1 MKRNE
6 NVVFLFKI
14 AVTHM
19 STGADTF
26 TVHDTNC
33 IVQMWNGLGEIGGL
47 LLIFYFFFSQIT
59 GLCVK
64 CFWRLLENI
73 IFPLF
78 WKISLLYIAYFLL
91 LSCDTFHA
99 ALWKI
104 LMVWQFILDDYL
116 VGDLH
121 YFLLLFPFSSKHLYV
136 LFLSISVSAI

>member
-1 MKRNE
+1 MIINTIFKELGKWKVKRNE

-14 AVTHM
+14 TVSHI
-19 STGADTF
+19 SIGADPL

-33 IVQMWNGLGEIGGL
+33 IVQMWKGLGESGGL

-64 CFWRLLENI
+64 RFWRILENI

-78 WKISLLYIAYFLL
+78 WKMSLLYIAYFLL
-91 LSCDTFHA
+91 LSCNTFHA

-121 YFLLLFPFSSKHLYV
+121 FFSSTIP
-136 LFLSISVSAI
+136 LFK